1 MMEHLVTVLRVTGL
15 YVLAVLLLLIN
26 VSPRADA
33 KEQKQ
38 PFPTKPITMIVLTS
52 PGGGWDTVS
61 RVAAENWRPFL
72 PNNVPIVIKN
82 IPGGEQ
88 LIGPTTLYNSPPDGY
103 TIGTVSSGS
112 TGAIV
117 AGVVRFDVKKFE
129 WVGILSDDYYIVS
142 ASPKSGFKQLSDLQ
156 KSKKEILVG
165 TPGFATTDA
174 MGALLSK
181 EKMKLNLKMIP
192 HDGSSGA
199 ALAAIRGDVDLVSS
213 PVSSMKKFVVDGH
226 DLVPLWTSAPER
238 LKRLPNVPTLKE
250 LGYPEVGKMYSLHR
264 LVAAPPGTPA
274 DRLEILR
281 KSFRAMLEN
290 PKYQARVKGDFDAE
304 INLAQ
309 GQEVGRIV
317 EELISL
323 LKPYET
329 IVKAGWGKK

>member
-1 MMEHLVTVLRVTGL
+1 MKLSKDRIQASHWVVIAVISLVIIFTQQAG
-15 YVLAVLLLLIN
+15 
-26 VSPRADA
+26 A
-33 KEQKQ
+33 KEQKAA
-38 PFPTKPITMIVLTS
+38 FPTKPITMIVLTS
-52 PGGGWDTVS
+52 PGGGWDTIC
-61 RVAAENWRPFL
+61 RLTAEYWRPYL
-72 PNNVPIVIKN
+72 PNKVAIVIKN

-88 LIGPTTLYNSPPDGY
+88 LIGPTTLYNSVPDGY
-103 TIGTVSSGS
+103 TVGTISSGAA
-112 TGAIV
+112 GAIV

-129 WVGILSDDYYIVS
+129 WLGILSDDYYIVS
-142 ASPKSGFKQLSDLQ
+142 ASLKSGFKQLSDLQ
-156 KSKKEILVG
+156 KSKREILVG

-174 MGALLSK
+174 LGALLSK

-250 LGYPEVGKMYSLHR
+250 LGYPEVGKMYVLHR

-274 DRLEILR
+274 DRMAILR
-281 KSFRAMLEN
+281 KTFRSMLDN
-290 PKYQARVKGDFDAE
+290 PQYQSKVRDTFDAE
-304 INLAQ
+304 INMAQ
-309 GQEVGRIV
+309 GPEVGRIV
-317 EELISL
+317 EELITL

>member
-1 MMEHLVTVLRVTGL
+1 MEHRVGGL
-15 YVLAVLLLLIN
+15 KEIGLSAIAVILLLIN
-26 VSPRADA
+26 FSQQAGA
-33 KEQKQ
+33 KEQRQ
-38 PFPTKPITMIVLTS
+38 VFPTKPITMIVLTS
-52 PGGGWDTVS
+52 PGGGWDTVC
-61 RVAAENWRPFL
+61 RLAAENWRSYL
-72 PNNVPIVIKN
+72 PNKVPIVIKN

-103 TIGTVSSGS
+103 TVGTVSSGS

-117 AGVVRFDVKKFE
+117 AGVVRFDVKRFE

-142 ASPKSGFKQLSDLQ
+142 ASLKSGFKQLGDLQ

-174 MGALLSK
+174 MGALLTK

-213 PVSSMKKFVVDGH
+213 PISSMKKFVVDGH

-250 LGYPEVGKMYSLHR
+250 LGYPEVAKMYALHR
-264 LVAAPPGTPA
+264 FVAAPPGTPA
-274 DRLEILR
+274 DRMEILR
-281 KSFRAMLEN
+281 KTFRSMLEN
-290 PKYQARVKGDFDAE
+290 PQYQSKVRDTFDAE

-309 GQEVGRIV
+309 GPEVGRMV
-317 EELISL
+317 EDMIAL